1 MKPATL
7 AFAVFL
13 AGTGATFAQD
23 TPDADGDGLISLDEL
38 TAAYPDITEDLFVTL
53 DADASG
59 ALDADELAAAK
70 QAGLLPMDDM

>member
-1 MKPATL
+1 MTPKTL
-7 AFAVFL
+7 AFTALLTLPTV
-13 AGTGATFAQD
+13 AFAQD
-23 TPDADGDGLISLDEL
+23 APN
-38 TAAYPDITEDLFVTL
+38 P